1 MRMQRKRV
9 NIRKIVSLD
18 EMISKP
24 YSEVTIEL
32 TENFKIEEI
41 KKFFQIMERLK

>member
-1 MRMQRKRV
+1 MTLQKDKTPDENAKKRV

-18 EMISKP
+18 EMISKQ

-32 TENFKIEEI
+32 TENVKN
-41 KKFFQIMERLK
+41 